1 MKSKSK
7 ARAGSAGTVN
17 VTVTTPGGTSAESS
31 ADHFTYIAGPSVES
45 ILPSSGPATGASKVT
60 IKGKD
65 FAADST
71 VTIGGATATE
81 VKVAVDEEEIT
92 AKTPAGT
99 PGAAAVIVS
108 DGGGPSNTNV
118 TFTYIA
124 PPTVSSVAPK
134 EGPEASGTAVTIKG
148 TNLGASEVKFGS
160 TKAPAPTKDTA
171 GEIEVESP
179 AGSAGTVNVTVT
191 TPGGTSA
198 ESSADHFTYIAG
210 PSVESIL
217 PSSGPATGASKVTI
231 KGKDFAQNCTV
242 TIGGAT
248 ATEVK
253 VAVDEEEIT
262 AKTPAGTPGAA
273 AVIVSDGGGP
283 SNTNVTFTYIAPPT
297 VSSVAPEEGPEA
309 SGTAVTIKGTNL
321 SGASEVKFGS
331 TKAPAPAEDTAG
343 EIEVES
349 PALARRA
356 PST

>member
-1 MKSKSK
+1 MTIKGTNLSGASEVKFGSTK
-7 ARAGSAGTVN
+7 APAPTKDTAGEIEVESPAGLGGHRQRDRHH
-17 VTVTTPGGTSAESS
+17 PRGTSAESS

-81 VKVAVDEEEIT
+81 VKVAVDQEIT

-134 EGPEASGTAVTIKG
+134 EGPEASGTAVTMKG
-148 TNLGASEVKFGS
+148 TNLSGASEVKFGS

-217 PSSGPATGASKVTI
+217 PSSGPRH
-231 KGKDFAQNCTV
+231 
-242 TIGGAT
+242 
-248 ATEVK
+248 
-253 VAVDEEEIT
+253 
-262 AKTPAGTPGAA
+262 
-273 AVIVSDGGGP
+273 
-283 SNTNVTFTYIAPPT
+283 
-297 VSSVAPEEGPEA
+297 
-309 SGTAVTIKGTNL
+309 
-321 SGASEVKFGS
+321 
-331 TKAPAPAEDTAG
+331 
-343 EIEVES
+343 
-349 PALARRA
+349 RRKQ
-356 PST
+356 SHDQGQRLRRGLHGHDRRRHCHRSQSRR